1 MNATQRR
8 LEGKVALIVGAG
20 QTPGPKMG
28 NGRATALLF
37 AREGAQ
43 VLAADQNIASA
54 EETVALIQSEG
65 GSAAAVET
73 DVTDESSIQRAVH
86 DCTQR
91 WNRLDI
97 LHNNVG
103 ISVAGGDAPVTE
115 ITVEAFDRIMAVN
128 LRSVVLACKHALPIM
143 RDQGSGV
150 ILTISSI
157 AALVILYSSAQAGSI
172 RIGTEGAYPPWNAKD
187 ESGKLI
193 GFEVELA
200 GWLCIYM
207 KADCT
212 LVEQDWDGMIPGL
225 IMRKY
230 DAIMA
235 GMSITDERMKTINF
249 SQGYADEVA
258 SLAVMKGSSLEGMDT
273 PKAINLSTGGGAA
286 KKALKTLTAAL
297 AGKTI
302 GVQTATIHQNF
313 LESGDVGNVKVRTYK
328 TQDEVNLDLAAGRI
342 DAALAAAVAFTD
354 YAEKSGK
361 PVVLVGPT
369 FSGGAFGNGVG
380 VGIRKADTQLLED
393 FNKAI
398 DSARKSGKIS
408 ELAIRWFGF
417 DASM

>member
-1 MNATQRR
+1 MKNIFKLFLSSAT
-8 LEGKVALIVGAG
+8 
-20 QTPGPKMG
+20 
-28 NGRATALLF
+28 
-37 AREGAQ
+37 
-43 VLAADQNIASA
+43 
-54 EETVALIQSEG
+54 
-65 GSAAAVET
+65 
-73 DVTDESSIQRAVH
+73 
-86 DCTQR
+86 
-91 WNRLDI
+91 
-97 LHNNVG
+97 
-103 ISVAGGDAPVTE
+103 
-115 ITVEAFDRIMAVN
+115 
-128 LRSVVLACKHALPIM
+128 
-143 RDQGSGV
+143 
-150 ILTISSI
+150 
-157 AALVILYSSAQAGSI
+157 ALVILFSSAHADSI

-200 GWLCIYM
+200 NFLCIYM
-207 KADCT
+207 QADCT
-212 LVEQDWDGMIPGL
+212 IVEQDWDGMIPGL

-273 PKAINLSTGGGAA
+273 PKAINLSIGGGDV

-302 GVQTATIHQNF
+302 GVQTATIRQNF
-313 LESGDVGNVKVRTYK
+313 LESGDVGSVKIRTYK

-361 PVVLVGPT
+361 SVVLVGPT

-380 VGIRKADTQLLED
+380 VGIRKDDTDLLKR

-398 DSARKSGKIS
+398 DTARKSGKIS
-408 ELAIRWFGF
+408 ELAIKWFGF